1 MHIIYIFPA
10 IIQNKSYAPGL
21 ALDRRGVSSTQIMVA
36 LGPPITRG
44 PPPHTLQSPPRTPT
58 HPRSQTPPTRILHA
72 CNDDATLNIKA
83 TTVLKVR
90 IHLLSH

>member
-1 MHIIYIFPA
+1 M

-21 ALDRRGVSSTQIMVA
+21 ALGRRGVSSAQSVVA
-36 LGPPITRG
+36 MG
-44 PPPHTLQSPPRTPT
+44 PPPRTLQSPPRTPAR
-58 HPRSQTPPTRILHA
+58 PRSQTPPTRSLHA
-72 CNDDATLNIKA
+72 CNDDATPNIKA